1 MIIDRIYHWAHQ
13 TPQRTALVWNDQAVS
28 YARFAR
34 GIEGVRRVFRAHDL
48 PVGSTAVVAIHS
60 LLDCWTVVLAL
71 RSLGLNTVAVL
82 NLDSAVALDLKG
94 VSCVVTDPMKS
105 EHGQPV
111 AQSWPGAAHIKVP
124 NAIYRKVTDG
134 PPPTLDS
141 TGPLPGNHLIY
152 TSGTT
157 GRYKLLMQLAHNELV
172 RMEERAQAY
181 GMREDE
187 PWFVGNL
194 CLWTAVGYRMPLAVW
209 CLGGH
214 VVFDQREKWAECFL
228 RRPCG
233 AMMVPD
239 MVAAL
244 LVPSGQSNAPG
255 DWPLWVTAGFIS
267 AGQALAVRR
276 QLTTHLQVLYGS
288 SELKG
293 SALHGTVQDVD
304 QMHWLSVAPGRTI
317 EIVDEQGQPCGVGVE
332 GQLRV
337 RLLEQ
342 DAKAY
347 LNDTTASDLVFK
359 GDYFY
364 PGDMA
369 VEREDGRIRV
379 LGRHADVLNVKGK
392 KMAVAPI
399 EQAIQDL
406 LGVKAVCIF
415 NGIDEEGLE
424 EVWVVC
430 EGEQQPP
437 AAKLTELRRQLQV
450 FDHVRW
456 LMHPVFPRTTT
467 GTSKVNR
474 RALRQQIFQSP
485 KADQHP

>member
-1 MIIDRIYHWAHQ
+1 MIIHRIYHWAQ
-13 TPQRTALVWNDQAVS
+13 LTPQRTALVWNDQAVS

-34 GIEGVRRVFRAHDL
+34 GIDGVRRVFRAHDL
-48 PVGSTAVVAIHS
+48 PVGSTVVVAVHS

-82 NLDSAVALDLKG
+82 NLDNAVTLGLQG

-105 EHGQPV
+105 AHGQPV
-111 AQSWPGAAHIKVP
+111 AQAWPGAVHIKVP
-124 NAIYRKVTDG
+124 NAFYQQITDG
-134 PPPTLDS
+134 PAPTLDS
-141 TGPLPGNHLIY
+141 TWPLPGNHVIY

-172 RMEERAQAY
+172 RMEERALAY

-194 CLWTAVGYRMPLAVW
+194 CLWTAVGYRTPLAVW
-209 CLGGH
+209 FLGGH
-214 VVFDQREKWAECFL
+214 VVLDQRENWAECFL

-233 AMMVPD
+233 IILVPD

-244 LVPSGQSNAPG
+244 LAQSGQSNAPG

-267 AGQALAVRR
+267 AGQALSVRR
-276 QLTTHLQVLYGS
+276 QLTTNLHILYSS
-288 SELKG
+288 SELKRV
-293 SALHGTVQDVD
+293 ALIAAVLDVD
-304 QMHWLSVAPGRTI
+304 QMHWLSVAPSRTV

-337 RLLEQ
+337 RLQEE
-342 DAKAY
+342 DAMEY
-347 LNDTTASDLVFK
+347 LHDTAASDLVFK

-415 NGIDEEGLE
+415 NGIDEEGSE
-424 EVWVVC
+424 EVLVVC

-437 AAKLTELRRQLQV
+437 AAKLAELRRQLQV
-450 FDHVRW
+450 FDRVRW
-456 LMHPVFPRTTT
+456 IMHPVFPRTTT

-485 KADQHP
+485 KADHHP